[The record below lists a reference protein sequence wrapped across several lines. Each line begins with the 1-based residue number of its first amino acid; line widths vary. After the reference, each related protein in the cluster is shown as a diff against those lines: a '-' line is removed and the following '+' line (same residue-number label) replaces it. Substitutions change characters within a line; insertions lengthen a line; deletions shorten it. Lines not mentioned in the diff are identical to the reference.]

1 MILRIS
7 TMVWCFTPAYQNAS
21 KVVGMV
27 IIYLRDFNSI
37 NQEKR

>member
-21 KVVGMV
+21 KVMSMV
-27 IIYLRDFNSI
+27 IIYLRDFTN
-37 NQEKR
+37 NN